1 MASIGNDVIRTPRCT
16 GMTVVL
22 RARPVGTEGH
32 MCVAMADSEARAA

>member
-22 RARPVGTEGH
+22 CAGPLGTEGH
-32 MCVAMADSEARAA
+32 MCVATADPEARAA